1 MLVIR
6 MDNAERRGR
15 EKQHLVAEHQG
26 ALSEM
31 EAIQFESTENI
42 VGLEYTEASLVV
54 IENDLESHHYQV
66 DENVAIASSSEQTE
80 DIVPS
85 DEDGLENISLTFKL
99 SLNCNN
105 GNVVCEIDS
114 DCELEASDS
123 EYTFTYEEVTDS
135 EWEQDC

>member
-42 VGLEYTEASLVV
+42 VGLEYSEASLEV
-54 IENDLESHHYQV
+54 IENDLESHH
-66 DENVAIASSSEQTE
+66 
-80 DIVPS
+80 
-85 DEDGLENISLTFKL
+85 
-99 SLNCNN
+99 
-105 GNVVCEIDS
+105 
-114 DCELEASDS
+114 
-123 EYTFTYEEVTDS
+123 
-135 EWEQDC
+135 